1 DTNQVR
7 DFIVWL
13 VPSLLQNALT
23 LIAAIALLFTMNWK
37 LTVIIVLVLT
47 ISFYN
52 KRQNDTPTKDYRTEI
67 EEFKSRVVL
76 TDTVKEKK
84 RSPRKKT
91 KKVYTPN
98 EQQLSPLKKESK

>member
-1 DTNQVR
+1 MSDKFWNFSKAER
-7 DFIVWL
+7 
-13 VPSLLQNALT
+13 
-23 LIAAIALLFTMNWK
+23 IAAIALTI
-37 LTVIIVLVLT
+37 IIVLLLAVSL
-47 ISFYN
+47 YN
-52 KRQNDTPTKDYRTEI
+52 KKRDNVPTKDYRTEI
-67 EEFKSRVVL
+67 EEFKNRVVL

>member
-1 DTNQVR
+1 MSDKFWNFSKAER
-7 DFIVWL
+7 
-13 VPSLLQNALT
+13 
-23 LIAAIALLFTMNWK
+23 IAAIAL
-37 LTVIIVLVLT
+37 TVIIVFVLT

-52 KRQNDTPTKDYRTEI
+52 KRQNDAPTKDYRTEI

-98 EQQLSPLKKESK
+98 EQQLSPLKKEGK